1 MSVAV
6 LERPRARLLAVTGGA
21 ALLPLLVLFGL
32 NLVDELDRAAFA
44 TLTPEI
50 RASFGLSNAQF
61 LAIVTSANAVVILA
75 ALPVGRLADRVD
87 RIRLAR
93 AVALLWAFGSVLV
106 GVSPVIAVLVVGRLL
121 GGLGRISNEP
131 LHASLLADYYAPRN
145 RPQVYAVHRLAN
157 FFGNVIGPVV
167 AVVIAAVAG
176 GPEGWRWAFGFLAI
190 PTVLLVLRAGVLRD
204 PGRHTDT
211 VPVLSPEALPE
222 AGPAVAHP
230 LPPIP
235 LRTALRTLAGLST
248 LRRLWLSAVFFGA
261 GVGSLSIFISAFAND
276 ALGIGPGGRSALT
289 VGFGVSGFLG
299 LLLAGRLA
307 SRTVASGNVPGL
319 ALQTGGA
326 ITLSGLA
333 ILIASGLPLVPS
345 VAMLLLAGLF
355 LESFFPAY
363 LPLVAEV
370 APARLR
376 ASAYGS
382 TITAVAIGAIF
393 VGIPVGGI
401 SDSAG
406 PRVGFAALGIAMTL
420 GGLIAASARRC
431 VVRDLSRRAADPQ
444 DPGSGG
450 PDDGG
455 HGGGGPGGGGPD
467 GGGPDG
473 GGSHGDGPDGV
484 APEDDAALVLPH
496 LPVTPA
502 TVVPRQATGRPLLE
516 CRGVQVAYDGV
527 QVLFG
532 VDLVVEPGEVVAL
545 LGTNGAGKST
555 LLKAV
560 AGLAPVTGGSV
571 LLDGEDL
578 VGTPASKLSRKGV
591 ALVPGGKG
599 VFGSLTVAEHLRL
612 SGWGADKTAHASGV
626 QDALALLPRL
636 SERLETAAGD
646 LSGGEQQMLA
656 LAIAFVG
663 RPRLLMIDELSLGL
677 APAVVATLLEAV
689 RAVSARGT
697 TIVLVEQSVNVA
709 LTVASRAT
717 FLEKGRVVFSGPTA
731 DLLERP
737 DVLRSV
743 LLAGSQERL
752 ETAARTQ
759 DDDGEVRLRA
769 EGLVKRYGGVT
780 AVDHV
785 SFEVRAG
792 EVVGILGPNGSG
804 KTSLLDLL
812 AGTTDGDGGRV
823 LLGDVDITGWSS
835 RRRALA
841 GLGRSFQDAKLF
853 PALTVAQNVA
863 VALERHL
870 EVRDPLADVLH
881 LPATGQVE
889 EDVRWTVGDLLA
901 LTGLTPLAERSAGD
915 LSTGTRRVLD
925 LTMAL
930 AHDPSVLLLDEPG
943 AGIAQREAEAL
954 GPLLRRVAAATG
966 CALVLVEHD
975 VPLLRGLCDRLVA
988 MVEGAVVTVGT
999 PDEVLAH
1006 PVVVAA
1012 YLGGDS
1018 ATVERSGTG
1027 KRPAPARAPRKR
1039 APRKAVS

>member
-1 MSVAV
+1 MTAAV

-21 ALLPLLVLFGL
+21 AVLPLAVLFGL

-50 RASFGLSNAQF
+50 RASFGLSNQQF
-61 LAIVTSANAVVILA
+61 LGIVTAANAIVILA

-87 RIRLAR
+87 RVRLAR
-93 AVALLWAFGSVLV
+93 FVALLWAFGSVLV
-106 GVSPVIAVLVVGRLL
+106 GVSPIIPVLVLGRLL

-131 LHASLLADYYAPRN
+131 LHASLLADWYAPAN
-145 RPQVYAVHRLAN
+145 RPQVYATHRLAN
-157 FFGNVIGPVV
+157 FFGNVLGPVV
-167 AVVIAAVAG
+167 AVAIAAVAG
-176 GPEGWRWAFGFLAI
+176 GTEGWRWAFGFLAI
-190 PTVLLVLRAGVLRD
+190 PTVVLVLRARGLSD
-204 PGRHTDT
+204 PGRHGAV
-211 VPVLSPEALPE
+211 VPVGALSPDGPLVLE
-222 AGPAVAHP
+222 GPADDGPP
-230 LPPIP
+230 LP
-235 LRTALRTLAGLST
+235 LRPALRALSRLAT

-261 GVGSLSIFISAFAND
+261 GVGSLPIFISAFAND
-276 ALGIGPGGRSALT
+276 ALGIGPTGRSALN
-289 VGFGVSGFLG
+289 VGFGVAGFVG
-299 LLLAGRLA
+299 LLVAGRLA
-307 SRTVASGNVPGL
+307 SRTVEAGNIPGL

-326 ITLSGLA
+326 IVVSGIA
-333 ILIASGLPLVPS
+333 IMCAAGLPTVPS
-345 VAMLLLAGLF
+345 VLLLLVSGLF

-376 ASAYGS
+376 AQAYGS
-382 TITAVAIGAIF
+382 TITFVAIGAIF

-406 PRVGFAALGIAMTL
+406 PRTGFAVLGLAMTL
-420 GGLIAASARRC
+420 GGLVAASARSA
-431 VVRDLSRRAADPQ
+431 VARDLAGRGQ
-444 DPGSGG
+444 E
-450 PDDGG
+450 
-455 HGGGGPGGGGPD
+455 PGGGLD
-467 GGGPDG
+467 VVSG
-473 GGSHGDGPDGV
+473 GGSPGPT
-484 APEDDAALVLPH
+484 PVLD
-496 LPVTPA
+496 
-502 TVVPRQATGRPLLE
+502 

-560 AGLAPVTGGSV
+560 AGLAPVTGGSI
-571 LLDGEDL
+571 LLDGDDITG
-578 VGTPASKLSRKGV
+578 VAASKLAGRGV

-612 SGWGADKTAHASGV
+612 SGWGADKAVHARGV
-626 QDALALLPRL
+626 EDALTLLPRL
-636 SERLETAAGD
+636 RERTETAAGD

-663 RPRLLMIDELSLGL
+663 RPKLLMIDELSLGL
-677 APAVVATLLEAV
+677 APAIVGTLLEAV
-689 RAVSARGT
+689 RAVSAQGT

-743 LLAGSQERL
+743 LLAGSQARL
-752 ETAARTQ
+752 ETVEREQT
-759 DDDGEVRLRA
+759 DEGEVRLRA
-769 EGLVKRYGGVT
+769 ENLVKRYGGVT
-780 AVDHV
+780 AVDDV

-812 AGTTDGDGGRV
+812 AGTAPGDGGRV
-823 LLGDVDITGWSS
+823 LLVGPSGEVDVTDWSS

-870 EVRDPLADVLH
+870 DVRDPLADVLH
-881 LPATGQVE
+881 LPATSQVE
-889 EDVRWTVGDLLA
+889 EDVRWTVGDLLG
-901 LTGLTPLAERSAGD
+901 LTGLTPLAGRSAGD

-925 LTMAL
+925 LTLAL

-988 MVEGAVVTVGT
+988 MVEGRVVTVGP

-1018 ATVERSGTG
+1018 ATIERSGS
-1027 KRPAPARAPRKR
+1027 AAPRKR
-1039 APRKAVS
+1039 VRRAKAPS